1 MSRAFFD
8 LNILVYAFSSDA
20 RSPVVYALLDRG
32 GVVSTRSLNELI
44 TVFRRKQKM
53 SWPETRRA
61 VDLVLK
67 QCPSIVVLDLD
78 LHRLGVRIAERHK
91 LSVYDGMIVAAAL
104 IAECDIL
111 YSEDMHDGLIVDGRL
126 RIVNPFAP
134 ATKAVTAPCNASVRR
149 RSR

>member
-1 MSRAFFD
+1 
-8 LNILVYAFSSDA
+8 
-20 RSPVVYALLDRG
+20 
-32 GVVSTRSLNELI
+32 
-44 TVFRRKQKM
+44 M

-91 LSVYDGMIVAAAL
+91 LSVYDG
-104 IAECDIL
+104 
-111 YSEDMHDGLIVDGRL
+111 LIVDGRL

-134 ATKAVTAPCNASVRR
+134 AT
-149 RSR
+149 

>member
-1 MSRAFFD
+1 MSRAF
-8 LNILVYAFSSDA
+8 LGSNILVYAFSSDA
-20 RSPVVYALLDRG
+20 RIPVAYALPDQG
-32 GVVSTRSLNELI
+32 GVVSTQSLNELT
-44 TVFRRKQKM
+44 TVLRRKQKM

-134 ATKAVTAPCNASVRR
+134 AT
-149 RSR
+149 

>member
-1 MSRAFFD
+1 MSRALLD
-8 LNILVYAFSSDA
+8 SNVLIYAFSSDA
-20 RSPVVYALLDRG
+20 RSPVAYALLDQG
-32 GVVSTRSLNELI
+32 GVVSTQSLNELT
-44 TVFRRKQKM
+44 TVLRRKQKM

-67 QCPSIVVLDLD
+67 QCPSIVVLDLDLD

-111 YSEDMHDGLIVDGRL
+111 YSEDMHDGMIVDGRL

-134 ATKAVTAPCNASVRR
+134 AT
-149 RSR
+149 

>member
-1 MSRAFFD
+1 MHFPPT
-8 LNILVYAFSSDA
+8 
-20 RSPVVYALLDRG
+20 RSPVAYALLDRG
-32 GVVSTRSLNELI
+32 GVVSTRSLNELT
-44 TVFRRKQKM
+44 TVLRRKQKM

-78 LHRLGVRIAERHK
+78 LHRLGVRTAERHK

-104 IAECDIL
+104 IAECDIF
-111 YSEDMHDGLIVDGRL
+111 YSEDVHDDLIVDGRL

-134 ATKAVTAPCNASVRR
+134 AT
-149 RSR
+149 